1 MQVNVA
7 SFGHTVKLLLPRIP
21 KYGHASPPASAPD
34 GWARALDWLIAPAAA
49 EPATAEQAWY
59 VRLIA
64 EEPTLGLRDR
74 NSVLGQLADGAV
86 GYDPHD
92 LPELAPFGAPFLTVV
107 FPHPDWGP
115 RAGDYAS
122 DYRPDRDTSTS
133 GRPAAVWRFELRA
146 DQAGYPA
153 RLRWEG
159 PPEVLSRLELLDED
173 TGARYPADDPVFL
186 RDGVPATLTAP
197 VRRFTWRYRGQP
209 GP

>member
-122 DYRPDRDTSTS
+122 DYRPNQTPPGS
-133 GRPAAVWRFELRA
+133 GLPPATWRFEVRA
-146 DQAGYPA
+146 DRAGYQL

-159 PPEVLSRLELLDED
+159 PAAVLERSTLLDED
-173 TGARYPADDPVFL
+173 TGARYPAADPALL
-186 RDGVPATLTAP
+186 RDGLPVAMTAP
-197 VRRFTWRYRGQP
+197 VRHFTWTYAGQP